1 MERIEPSNIRIHPA
15 HQIADVV
22 ELPSATEARTTQ
34 SESHPQERR
43 RATPPAVSQ
52 KPNGGM
58 SLQLAGVFS
67 VFWAGGLAAYL
78 IGFLG
83 LEGLQQI
90 SPPWWGLIGAVAIV
104 PVALAWL
111 AAYLLRE
118 ARILRQQSLTLA
130 TAAASLLEPEDHAA
144 KSLTRLGRAV
154 RREVDVFNAALEAAL
169 GRMTMIEVQTNERLQ
184 SLEKSATAA
193 QERVDRAAQRL
204 GAERDKL
211 AQFSAALDGAVMS
224 VSDTL
229 TARLNEAR
237 AAARVAS
244 ESLES
249 EQGAIVGL
257 IETLKTSA
265 VTAAVKAS
273 ETAKEIERQAQRL
286 DAASEAAAA
295 RSEQVVARHERQ
307 RAALA
312 ETIDRLKVENDHMA
326 RAVEAQRDGMGKLI
340 MVLGEE
346 AKRLDAF
353 TVDGVRRLD
362 QAAAIMAQRIT
373 ETTSL
378 FTREADKLRTS
389 TEMTSAGLEQ
399 AVNSIRNLGDN
410 SFEAAGK
417 LGSVLTQL
425 RETATAASLQVEGT
439 IARLGKVLQEL
450 PAEAAIHTQHLRT
463 MLDQQASTVTD
474 LSSRVAQA
482 FDKLHALDNARHTA
496 PAQQEPLTL
505 RTPPPPIQQQPQQQV
520 PNFNVPPASTFNV
533 PPPSSAQLPQRA
545 GHHAP
550 PDPTLEPRGWFGLA
564 KKFVGINQGE
574 GPDMPA
580 PRMDRERP
588 INGNGHNGNGDWDIK
603 SLLAAA
609 EQRERAQQQRPQQ
622 QQPQDGYHTS
632 SRHMI
637 ETLQAMAI
645 DLDRFL
651 EDDPPLDL
659 LRRYRNGERNIFAR
673 RLVSVLGREQAERIG
688 RKYREDGEFKDTV
701 DRYVEQFETLMEETA
716 GRDRE
721 NVLAETYLT
730 SQTGKVYVMLASSI
744 GRLG

>member
-1 MERIEPSNIRIHPA
+1 MERIEPSNIRILQTHAPGE
-15 HQIADVV
+15 VV
-22 ELPSATEARTTQ
+22 ELSAAAEARAQGEAIT
-34 SESHPQERR
+34 ERR
-43 RATPPAVSQ
+43 RIAPPPV
-52 KPNGGM
+52 KPSGGM
-58 SLQLAGVFS
+58 ALLLAGIFTL
-67 VFWAGGLAAYL
+67 FWLGGLGAYL
-78 IGFLG
+78 AGFLG
-83 LEGLQQI
+83 LEGIRLI
-90 SPPWWGLIGAVAIV
+90 APPWWGLIGAVAIV
-104 PVALAWL
+104 PVALSWFAAFL
-111 AAYLLRE
+111 ARE
-118 ARILRQQSLTLA
+118 ARIMRQQSVTLA
-130 TAAASLLEPEDHAA
+130 TAAASLLEPEEHAA
-144 KSLTRLGRAV
+144 KGLIRLGRAV

-169 GRMTMIEVQTNERLQ
+169 GRMTMIEVSTNDRLA
-184 SLEKSATAA
+184 SLEKSANAA
-193 QERVDRAAQRL
+193 QERVDRAATRL

-244 ESLES
+244 ESLEH
-249 EQGAIVGL
+249 EQSSIVGL
-257 IETLKTSA
+257 IEVLKTSA
-265 VTAAVKAS
+265 TTAAVKAS

-326 RAVEAQRDGMGKLI
+326 RAVESQRDGMGKLI
-340 MVLGEE
+340 LVLGEE

-389 TEMTSAGLEQ
+389 TEMTTGGLEQ
-399 AVNSIRNLGDN
+399 AVQSIRNLGDN
-410 SFEAAGK
+410 SFEAAGR

-425 RETATAASLQVEGT
+425 RETATGASLQVEGT

-450 PAEAAIHTQHLRT
+450 PAEAAIHTQHLRA

-474 LSSRVAQA
+474 LSSRVSQA
-482 FDKLHALDNARHTA
+482 FDKLQSLDGSRAA
-496 PAQQEPLTL
+496 
-505 RTPPPPIQQQPQQQV
+505 PPPPAAQPAAQTI
-520 PNFNVPPASTFNV
+520 PSFSVPPASQFNV
-533 PPPSSAQLPQRA
+533 PPPPSHLPQRA
-545 GHHAP
+545 GQYAP

-564 KKFVGINQGE
+564 KRFVRFGQ
-574 GPDMPA
+574 DMPEA
-580 PRMDRERP
+580 PPSRPERS
-588 INGNGHNGNGDWDIK
+588 GDWDIK

-609 EQRERAQQQRPQQ
+609 EERDYGPARTNTAQPAS
-622 QQPQDGYHTS
+622 DGYHTS
-632 SRHMI
+632 SRHVI

-659 LRRYRNGERNIFAR
+659 LRRYRNGERNVFAR
-673 RLVSVLGREQAERIG
+673 RLVSVLGREQTERIG
-688 RKYREDGEFKDTV
+688 RKYREDSDFRETV
-701 DRYVEQFETLMEETA
+701 DRYIEQFEVLMEETA

>member
-1 MERIEPSNIRIHPA
+1 MERIEPSNIRIQQARQFP
-15 HQIADVV
+15 DVV
-22 ELPSATEARTTQ
+22 ELPSAAEARAQTDAYPT
-34 SESHPQERR
+34 ERR
-43 RATPPAVSQ
+43 RVAPPPA

-58 SLQLAGVFS
+58 SLSLAAVFS

-83 LEGLQQI
+83 LEGLRQI

-111 AAYLLRE
+111 AGYLLRE
-118 ARILRQQSLTLA
+118 ARILRQQSMTLA

-144 KSLTRLGRAV
+144 KGLTRLGRAV

-169 GRMTMIEVQTNERLQ
+169 GRMTMIEVSTNERLA
-184 SLEKSATAA
+184 SLEKSAAAA

-353 TVDGVRRLD
+353 TVDGVRKLD

-482 FDKLHALDNARHTA
+482 FDKLHAIDHGRQPA
-496 PAQQEPLTL
+496 PSIQEPLTL
-505 RTPPPPIQQQPQQQV
+505 TTPAPQQHPQRTQST
-520 PNFNVPPASTFNV
+520 PNFNVPPASQFNV
-533 PPPSSAQLPQRA
+533 PPQATHLPQRA

-550 PDPTLEPRGWFGLA
+550 PDPTIEPRGWFGLA
-564 KKFVGINQGE
+564 KKFVGLNQAE
-574 GPDMPA
+574 GPEPLA
-580 PRMDRERP
+580 PRPDRGAT
-588 INGNGHNGNGDWDIK
+588 NGNGNGAGNGDWDIK

-609 EQRERAQQQRPQQ
+609 EQRERAQQQRPPQ

-673 RLVSVLGREQAERIG
+673 RLVSVLGREQADRIG
-688 RKYREDGEFKDTV
+688 RKYREDSEFKDTV
-701 DRYVEQFETLMEETA
+701 DRYIEQFETLMEETA

-730 SQTGKVYVMLASSI
+730 SQTGKVYVMIASSI

>member
-1 MERIEPSNIRIHPA
+1 MERIEPSNIRILPTHTLS
-15 HQIADVV
+15 DVV
-22 ELPSATEARTTQ
+22 ELPSAAEARAQ
-34 SESHPQERR
+34 GEAFAERR
-43 RATPPAVSQ
+43 RTAPPPA
-52 KPNGGM
+52 KPSGGM
-58 SLQLAGVFS
+58 ALSLASIFTL
-67 VFWAGGLAAYL
+67 FWVGGLGAYL
-78 IGFLG
+78 LGFLG
-83 LEGLQQI
+83 LDGIRQI
-90 SPPWWGLIGAVAIV
+90 APPWWGLIGAVAIV
-104 PVALAWL
+104 PVLLSWFAAFLA
-111 AAYLLRE
+111 RE
-118 ARILRQQSLTLA
+118 ARIMRQQSVTLA
-130 TAAASLLEPEDHAA
+130 TAAAALLEPEDHAA
-144 KSLTRLGRAV
+144 KSLTRLGRAI

-169 GRMTMIEVQTNERLQ
+169 GRMTMIEVSTNDRLA

-193 QERVDRAAQRL
+193 QERVDRAATRL

-237 AAARVAS
+237 AAARIAS
-244 ESLES
+244 ESLEH

-257 IETLKTSA
+257 IEVLKTSA
-265 VTAAVKAS
+265 TTAAVKAS

-326 RAVEAQRDGMGKLI
+326 RAVESQRDGMGKLI
-340 MVLGEE
+340 LVIGEE

-389 TEMTSAGLEQ
+389 TEMTTAGLEQ
-399 AVNSIRNLGDN
+399 AVQSIRNLGDN
-410 SFEAAGK
+410 SFEAAGR

-425 RETATAASLQVEGT
+425 RETATGASLQVEGT

-450 PAEAAIHTQHLRT
+450 PAEAAIHTQHLRA

-474 LSSRVAQA
+474 LSSRVSQA
-482 FDKLHALDNARHTA
+482 FDKLQSLDSSRPA
-496 PAQQEPLTL
+496 PA
-505 RTPPPPIQQQPQQQV
+505 PPPTAAPAV
-520 PNFNVPPASTFNV
+520 PSFSVPPASQFNV
-533 PPPSSAQLPQRA
+533 PPPSHLPQRA
-545 GHHAP
+545 GQYAP
-550 PDPTLEPRGWFGLA
+550 PDPTIEPRGWFGLA
-564 KKFVGINQGE
+564 KRFVGFSQDTPE
-574 GPDMPA
+574 PLSS
-580 PRMDRERP
+580 RSER
-588 INGNGHNGNGDWDIK
+588 GGDWDIK

-609 EQRERAQQQRPQQ
+609 EERDRGPARPSTAS
-622 QQPQDGYHTS
+622 PASDGYHTS

-659 LRRYRNGERNIFAR
+659 LRRYRNGERNVFAR
-673 RLVSVLGREQAERIG
+673 RLVSVLGREQTERIG
-688 RKYREDGEFKDTV
+688 RKYREDSDFRETV
-701 DRYVEQFETLMEETA
+701 DRYIEQFEALMEETA

>member
-1 MERIEPSNIRIHPA
+1 MERIEPSNIRIHQA
-15 HQIADVV
+15 QQLADIV
-22 ELPSATEARTTQ
+22 ELPSAAEARAQTEASPT
-34 SESHPQERR
+34 ERR
-43 RATPPAVSQ
+43 RTSTPPAKTNS
-52 KPNGGM
+52 GM
-58 SLQLAGVFS
+58 ALSLAGVFS

-83 LEGLQQI
+83 LDGLQQI
-90 SPPWWGLIGAVAIV
+90 SPPWWGLIGAVAIM

-118 ARILRQQSLTLA
+118 ARILHQQSVTLA

-144 KSLTRLGRAV
+144 KSLTRLGRTV

-169 GRMTMIEVQTNERLQ
+169 SRMTMIEVSTNERLA

-265 VTAAVKAS
+265 VTAASKAS

-326 RAVEAQRDGMGKLI
+326 RAVESQREGMGKLI

-389 TEMTSAGLEQ
+389 TEMTSSGLEQ

-463 MLDQQASTVTD
+463 MLDQQATTVSD

-482 FDKLHALDNARHTA
+482 FDKLQSLDNARQATA
-496 PAQQEPLTL
+496 AAQQEPLTL
-505 RTPPPPIQQQPQQQV
+505 RTPVQTAAPQQQTQPPQQTV
-520 PNFNVPPASTFNV
+520 PNFNVPPASQFNV
-533 PPPSSAQLPQRA
+533 APASAHLPQRA
-545 GHHAP
+545 GHHTP

-564 KKFVGINQGE
+564 KKFVGINPADA
-574 GPDMPA
+574 PDLQMRA
-580 PRMDRERP
+580 DRT
-588 INGNGHNGNGDWDIK
+588 NGGAGGNGDWDIK

-609 EQRERAQQQRPQQ
+609 EQRERGQQQRQQPQ

-673 RLVSVLGREQAERIG
+673 RLVSVLGRDQADRIG
-688 RKYREDGEFKDTV
+688 RKYREDSEFKDTV

>member
-1 MERIEPSNIRIHPA
+1 MERIEPSNIRILPNHPLNE
-15 HQIADVV
+15 VV
-22 ELPSATEARTTQ
+22 ELPSAAEARTQ
-34 SESHPQERR
+34 GEAYSGRR
-43 RATPPAVSQ
+43 RSLAPPSLP
-52 KPNGGM
+52 KPAGGM
-58 SLQLAGVFS
+58 ALSLATIFS
-67 VFWAGGLAAYL
+67 LFWLGGLAAYL

-83 LEGLQQI
+83 WEGIQQI
-90 SPPWWGLIGAVAIV
+90 APPWWGLIGAVGIV
-104 PVALAWL
+104 PVALAWFAAFL
-111 AAYLLRE
+111 ARE
-118 ARILRQQSLTLA
+118 ARIMRQQSMTLA
-130 TAAASLLEPEDHAA
+130 TAATALLEPEDHAA

-169 GRMTMIEVQTNERLQ
+169 GRMTMIEVTTNDRLA
-184 SLEKSATAA
+184 SLEKSANQA
-193 QERVDRAAQRL
+193 QERVDRAATRL

-237 AAARVAS
+237 AAARVAT

-249 EQGAIVGL
+249 EQGAITGL

-265 VTAAVKAS
+265 TTAAVKAS

-326 RAVEAQRDGMGKLI
+326 RAVEGQREGMGKLI
-340 MVLGEE
+340 LVLGEE

-389 TEMTSAGLEQ
+389 TEMTTSGLEQ
-399 AVNSIRNLGDN
+399 AVQSIRNLGDN
-410 SFEAAGK
+410 SFEAAGR

-425 RETATAASLQVEGT
+425 RETATGASLQVEGT

-450 PAEAAIHTQHLRT
+450 PAEAAIHTQHLRA

-474 LSSRVAQA
+474 LSSRVSQA
-482 FDKLHALDNARHTA
+482 FDKLQSLESGRPAPPISA
-496 PAQQEPLTL
+496 PAAAS
-505 RTPPPPIQQQPQQQV
+505 TPPPNVTSPI
-520 PNFNVPPASTFNV
+520 PNFNVPPAQQFNV
-533 PPPSSAQLPQRA
+533 PPPATHLPQRA
-545 GHHAP
+545 GQYAP
-550 PDPTLEPRGWFGLA
+550 PDPTIEPRGWFGLA
-564 KKFVGINQGE
+564 KRFVRFSQTDIVESSMSPRADRNGE
-574 GPDMPA
+574 
-580 PRMDRERP
+580 
-588 INGNGHNGNGDWDIK
+588 WDIK

-609 EQRERAQQQRPQQ
+609 EERDRGAVRPSAQAPAS
-622 QQPQDGYHTS
+622 DGYHTS
-632 SRHMI
+632 SRHII

-659 LRRYRNGERNIFAR
+659 LRRYRNGERNVFAR
-673 RLVSVLGREQAERIG
+673 RLVSVLGREQTERIG

-701 DRYVEQFETLMEETA
+701 DRYVEQFEVLMEETA

>member
-15 HQIADVV
+15 HQQQLAEVL
-22 ELPSATEARTTQ
+22 ELPSATEARAAQAEPVPT
-34 SESHPQERR
+34 ERR
-43 RATPPAVSQ
+43 RTAPPPPKQ
-52 KPNGGM
+52 NNGT
-58 SLQLAGVFS
+58 SLSLAAVFS

-83 LEGLQQI
+83 FEGLAQI

-104 PVALAWL
+104 PVALAWFAAFL
-111 AAYLLRE
+111 ARE
-118 ARILRQQSLTLA
+118 ARILRHQSMVLA
-130 TAAASLLEPEDHAA
+130 TAANALLEPEDTAA
-144 KSLTRLGRAV
+144 RGLTRLGRAV

-193 QERVDRAAQRL
+193 QERVDRAATRL

-211 AQFSAALDGAVMS
+211 AQFSQALDGAVMS

-326 RAVEAQRDGMGKLI
+326 RAVESQRDGMGKLI

-389 TEMTSAGLEQ
+389 TEMTTSGLEQ

-417 LGSVLTQL
+417 LGSVLSQL

-463 MLDQQASTVTD
+463 MLDQQATTVTD

-482 FDKLHALDNARHTA
+482 FDKLQAIDNNRHAA
-496 PAQQEPLTL
+496 QEPLEL
-505 RTPPPPIQQQPQQQV
+505 RTPMQQRPTTQQAS
-520 PNFNVPPASTFNV
+520 PNFNVPPASQFNV
-533 PPPSSAQLPQRA
+533 PPPSQLPQRA

-564 KKFVGINQGE
+564 KKFVGINGADAPEPPMPRVDRDRGGNNNGE
-574 GPDMPA
+574 
-580 PRMDRERP
+580 
-588 INGNGHNGNGDWDIK
+588 WDIK

-609 EQRERAQQQRPQQ
+609 EQRERAGQQRQPQQ
-622 QQPQDGYHTS
+622 PAQDAAYHTS

-659 LRRYRNGERNIFAR
+659 LRRYRNGERNVFAR
-673 RLVSVLGREQAERIG
+673 RLVAVLGREQAERIG
-688 RKYREDGEFKDTV
+688 RKYRDDGEFKDTV
-701 DRYVEQFETLMEETA
+701 DRYVEQFEVLMEETA